1 MTPPRLHPEPESEQP
16 TRDGLAHASPC
27 ETLRNH
33 REGYCTQRA
42 LIWGCV
48 VIAAGVAVY
57 LWGRMD
63 NFQSGATERAVAISA
78 INSRLDSIDNS
89 LSRIENGLA
98 AHVAR
103 P

>member
-1 MTPPRLHPEPESEQP
+1 MTPPRIHQDPESEQP
-16 TRDGLAHASPC
+16 TRDALAHASPC

-42 LIWGCV
+42 IIWGIV
-48 VIAAGVAVY
+48 GVAAIVFVY

-63 NFQSGATERAVAISA
+63 TFQAGAMDRAVAISA
-78 INSRLDSIDNS
+78 INSRLDSIDSS
-89 LSRIENGLA
+89 LARIESGLS
-98 AHVAR
+98 AHVAK